1 VEEEIFIDYRFA
13 SLVGNV
19 IRGRI
24 LLNDDANQADP
35 IPADCQLFLR
45 LESISE
51 TDTFGMI
58 SNRISNSNSNQ
69 CFTSSVL
76 QIVSTH

>member
-45 LESISE
+45 LE
-51 TDTFGMI
+51 
-58 SNRISNSNSNQ
+58 
-69 CFTSSVL
+69 
-76 QIVSTH
+76 